1 MGWLRRGLGLA
12 SLGTRVLIVGDDPWA
27 RAGLAAALGE
37 EPGLEVVGQ
46 LSSLAEWWAY
56 QPDVVLWE
64 VGEDS
69 TDLEALEP
77 PVLVLVESES
87 RATAWLARGARGVLL
102 RDSEPEMLTAAIR
115 ALARGLVVIAP
126 ELTLEPQS
134 SDLEAEPPLEPLTE
148 RELEVLQLLALGLSN
163 KAIARRLE
171 ISERTAKFHV
181 ASILSKLGVHSRTE
195 AVVRAARLGLVML

>member
-1 MGWLRRGLGLA
+1 M
-12 SLGTRVLIVGDDPWA
+12 LIVGDDPWA

-37 EPGLEVVGQ
+37 ESGLEVVGQ
-46 LSSLAEWWAY
+46 LSSLAEWWVY

-69 TDLEALEP
+69 ADLEALEP

-87 RATAWLARGARGVLL
+87 QAAAWLAHGARGVLL

-126 ELTLEPQS
+126 ELTELTLKPQGN
-134 SDLEAEPPLEPLTE
+134 DLEAEPPLEPFTE
-148 RELEVLQLLALGLSN
+148 RELEVLRLLALGLSN

-171 ISERTAKFHV
+171 ISERTTKFHV